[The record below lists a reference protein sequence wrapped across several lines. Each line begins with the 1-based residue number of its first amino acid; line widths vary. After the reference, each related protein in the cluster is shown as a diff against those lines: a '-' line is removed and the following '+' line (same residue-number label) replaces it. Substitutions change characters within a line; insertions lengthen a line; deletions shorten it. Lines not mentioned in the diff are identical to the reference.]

1 MQFAVF
7 CGSNL
12 GHSDV
17 YREAAAAL
25 GRELAAQGIGLVF
38 GGTAQGLMKITAD
51 AVYARSGIIHGIIP
65 RILIQ
70 QGKLYK
76 NLTVAEEVDTR
87 TDRKL
92 RMARVADGFIA
103 MPGGIGTLEELFEMW
118 VNAQF
123 EGHHKPLGLYNVN
136 GFFDRM
142 LEFLDGMALEG
153 FLPPQQRGMLI
164 TASDPAILLE
174 KMRAHQPVNISKW
187 L

>member
-1 MQFAVF
+1 MQFAIF

-12 GHSDV
+12 GYSDV

-25 GRELAAQGIGLVF
+25 GRELAAQGISLVF

-51 AVYARSGIIHGIIP
+51 AVYACGGRIHGIIP

-70 QGKLYK
+70 KGKLYE
-76 NLTVAEEVDTR
+76 NLTIAEDVDTR

-92 RMARVADGFIA
+92 RMAKVADGFIA

-123 EGHHKPLGLYNVN
+123 EGHHKPLGLYNVH

-142 LEFLDGMALEG
+142 LEFLDGMVSEG
-153 FLPPQQRGMLI
+153 FLPPQQRSMLI
-164 TASDPAILLE
+164 TASDPAMLLE
-174 KMRAHQPVNISKW
+174 KMQAYQPVNVSKW